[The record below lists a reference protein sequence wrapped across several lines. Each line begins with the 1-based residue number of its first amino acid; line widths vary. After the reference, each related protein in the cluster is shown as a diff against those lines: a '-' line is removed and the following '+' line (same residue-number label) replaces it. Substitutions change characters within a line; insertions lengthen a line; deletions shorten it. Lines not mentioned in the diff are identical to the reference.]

1 MRLQKL
7 FSTRNGVYMAHMY
20 YGDPSADFSLK
31 AMKLMCDHGV
41 DIIEFGIP
49 FSDPNA
55 DGPVFQRACERA
67 LKAGMTPK
75 KAIQGIEKLRKTG
88 LKQPIVVTSYYN
100 PILHM
105 GVDCFVKDIRNAG
118 ADALIVPNV
127 PFEEADMLLDAGKTH
142 DINIIF
148 LVAPTTPERRLREII
163 HRAQGFLY
171 VVTVTGVT
179 GVRDSLLDS
188 TLELVRRVKNHTD
201 IPLMG
206 GFGISTRD
214 HAKAVV
220 AAGANGAITGSV
232 IGKIY
237 EKHIETP
244 EKTLPEITRVVR
256 EIKEGC
262 LEGVKKQKEG
272 GIGL

>member
-1 MRLQKL
+1 MRLHDL
-7 FSTRNGVYMAHMY
+7 FSKRNGVYMAHMY
-20 YGDPSADFSLK
+20 YGDPSEDFSLK
-31 AMKLMCDHGV
+31 AMKLICDHGV

-55 DGPVFQRACERA
+55 DGPVFQRACNRA

-75 KAIQGIEKLRKTG
+75 KAIRGIEKLRRNG
-88 LKQPIVVTSYYN
+88 IQQPIVVTSYYN
-100 PILHM
+100 PILRM
-105 GVDCFVKDIRNAG
+105 GVDRFVKDIRKVG

-127 PFEEADMLLDAGKTH
+127 PFEEADLLLEAGKTH
-142 DINIIF
+142 NINIIF
-148 LVAPTTPERRLREII
+148 LVAPTTPEQRLKKII

-171 VVTVTGVT
+171 VVTVRGVT

-188 TLELVRRVKNHTD
+188 TLELVRRVRKHTD

-214 HAKAVV
+214 HARAVV
-220 AAGANGAITGSV
+220 EAGANGVITGSI

-237 EKHIETP
+237 EDHIENP
-244 EKTLPEITRVVR
+244 EKTLPEITRIVR

-262 LEGVKKQKEG
+262 LEGVIKQKKG
-272 GIGL
+272 GRNL